1 MREKTGIELR
11 QDWWGVDKAQ
21 ATADRRL
28 AWSRLWKRAAK
39 AYRGRFK
46 AMVATLKLA
55 NAAND
60 LARDCYELSQAES
73 DRRLEL
79 LKDLAIWYSDTA
91 NVHFRYLTIELVE
104 RLEKEL
110 ERDNA

>member
-1 MREKTGIELR
+1 MIDIAEMIQRER
-11 QDWWGVDKAQ
+11 
-21 ATADRRL
+21 ADVYNAM
-28 AWSRLWKRAAK
+28 AWARLWKQAAK

-60 LARDCYELSQAES
+60 LARDCYELSQATA

-79 LKDLAIWYSDTA
+79 LRESVELFYILYNEYVVNEEATLEMIGK
-91 NVHFRYLTIELVE
+91 IEE
-104 RLEKEL
+104 EL
-110 ERDNA
+110 GDAKS